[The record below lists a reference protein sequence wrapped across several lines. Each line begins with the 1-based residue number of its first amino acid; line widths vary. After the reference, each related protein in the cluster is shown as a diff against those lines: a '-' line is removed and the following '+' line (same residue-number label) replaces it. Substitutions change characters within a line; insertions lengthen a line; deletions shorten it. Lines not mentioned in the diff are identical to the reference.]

1 MRELVTTIEIS
12 GYVEDVLEALVRAG
26 IYSSKTEAIRD
37 AVRRLVESYDMKDVS
52 LRAYRSGNISFQL
65 AVEISGVSMDELIWY
80 FLSKD
85 TAPSLGTDS
94 EDEASS
100 GINLIREAEV
110 LVLDLSS
117 LYAMLELS
125 LQDRIAS
132 FNKRFLMPNRV
143 QERAQALTLKFSK
156 MKGLV
161 VNLEGVDI
169 IKVDRD
175 LTAFSHRNGLSV
187 QESQAIY
194 VAKKVK
200 GVLLSDDK
208 RTRQVARSHGVAAAT
223 TLSLLLFGKQVGS
236 LDEQTYRVLVS
247 RLGAIPYQVPRPYL
261 P

>member
-1 MRELVTTIEIS
+1 MVTTIEIS

-52 LRAYRSGNISFQL
+52 LRAYRGGTISFQL

-94 EDEASS
+94 EDDVTSGVNALSESEA
-100 GINLIREAEV
+100 I
-110 LVLDLSS
+110 VLDLSS
-117 LYAMLELS
+117 LYAILELNIQGK
-125 LQDRIAS
+125 LTV
-132 FNKRFLMPNRV
+132 FGKRFLMPSKV
-143 QERAQALTLKFSK
+143 QERAQALILKFSK
-156 MKGLV
+156 MRGLV
-161 VNLEGVDI
+161 VSLEGIDL
-169 IKVDRD
+169 IKVDRN
-175 LTAFSHRNGLSV
+175 LSGFSHKNGISV

-194 VAKKVK
+194 VAKKAK

-208 RTRQVARSHGVAAAT
+208 RTRQIARSHGVPAAT
-223 TLSLLLFGKQVGS
+223 TLSLLLLGRQAGA

-247 RLGAIPYQVPRPYL
+247 RLGAIPYQVPRSYL
-261 P
+261 A

>member
-1 MRELVTTIEIS
+1 MVTTIEIS

-52 LRAYRSGNISFQL
+52 LRAYRSGSISFQL

-94 EDEASS
+94 EDEVTS
-100 GINLIREAEV
+100 GLGLLRETEV
-110 LVLDLSS
+110 VVLDLSS
-117 LYAMLELS
+117 LYAMLELN
-125 LQDRIAS
+125 LQDYLTS
-132 FNKRFLMPNRV
+132 FNKKFLTPSRV
-143 QERAQALTLKFSK
+143 QERAQALILKFSK

-161 VNLEGVDI
+161 VNLGGIEV
-169 IKVDRD
+169 IKVDKN
-175 LTAFSHRNGLSV
+175 LSAFSHRNGLSV

-194 VAKKVK
+194 VAKKLK

-208 RTRQVARSHGVAAAT
+208 RTRQVARSHGVGAAT
-223 TLSLLLFGKQVGS
+223 TLSLLLLGKETGV